1 MATLVL
7 RKKTRK
13 VLEESGIRSKWLLF
27 VRRRELAKTHSDRG
41 ARGELGSG
49 ALMLVKGW
57 KSL

>member
-7 RKKTRK
+7 RKTRK

-41 ARGELGSG
+41 PEESWGLGP
-49 ALMLVKGW
+49 
-57 KSL
+57 